1 MVDEMAE
8 TSKETVPWVDEGSPT
23 GTGTLS
29 ETVFNREARGLL
41 ARVEGAEAVE
51 VLGAARFLGGISYRI
66 QLIIKYE
73 KADNNAGRR
82 ITKITVTMHVT
93 VAAWYC
99 CLETKQK
106 RSCEG
111 RCYERKI
118 RTCADPAR

>member
-1 MVDEMAE
+1 MVDEMSE
-8 TSKETVPWVDEGSPT
+8 TSKETVPRVEEVSPT
-23 GTGTLS
+23 GTGTLW
-29 ETVFNREARGLL
+29 ETVLNMEARGLL

-73 KADNNAGRR
+73 KADNNAGCR

-93 VAAWYC
+93 VAPGIVVW
-99 CLETKQK
+99 KRNN

-111 RCYERKI
+111 RFYERKI
-118 RTCADPAR
+118 RTCAKAAR